1 MQRDDEGSTA
11 VQVEHL
17 KLLLSGPQ
25 AEKLRQKFEDT
36 IASELRNP
44 NTLSAYL
51 YAWRNFA
58 GWCLNAKLEP
68 LQVQAAD
75 VGAWIAQHKGKPRT
89 QRQHLSAVR
98 RLFDIY
104 LIAGL
109 IETNPAARVKPAKFD
124 DPRARTKSLDPD
136 EARRFFAQLKSSSLL
151 QQRNM
156 AIVRVF
162 FHHAPRATAVVK
174 LRVADYFLKG
184 KQRWLCFGEK
194 RGKVHE
200 LPVHPKAEQAVE
212 VWLANSGLSE
222 HLDWPLFPAFLR
234 DRETP
239 IKRPI
244 SRRSL
249 YKLLRRF
256 ATKAKIDKK
265 IGCHSFRATA
275 ITFFRE
281 NGGSLED
288 ARKIAN
294 HERLATT
301 MLYDHS
307 SDKELVGHVLRV
319 DIPDA

>member
-1 MQRDDEGSTA
+1 
-11 VQVEHL
+11 VQVERL

-25 AEKLRQKFEDT
+25 AEKLREEFEDT

-51 YAWRNFA
+51 YAWRNFVD
-58 GWCLNAKLEP
+58 WCGRQEQKLDP
-68 LQVQAAD
+68 LKVRAAH

-98 RLFDIY
+98 RLFDVY
-104 LIAGL
+104 VLKGL
-109 IETNPAARVKPAKFD
+109 IETNPAARVKAAKFSVR
-124 DPRARTKSLDPD
+124 RAGTTSLDPD
-136 EARRFFAQLKSSSLL
+136 EARRFFAQLKSYSLL

-156 AIVRVF
+156 ALVRVF
-162 FHHAPRATAVVK
+162 FHHAPRVSAVVK

-184 KQRWLCFGEK
+184 KQRWLRLGEK
-194 RGKVHE
+194 HGKVHE
-200 LPVHPKAEQAVE
+200 LPVHPKAQQAIE
-212 VWLANSGLSE
+212 VWLANSGLSDQS
-222 HLDWPLFPAFLR
+222 DWPLFPAFLR
-234 DRETP
+234 DRETS
-239 IKRPI
+239 ICHPI

-256 ATKAKIDKK
+256 ARKAEIDKK

-288 ARKIAN
+288 AAKIAN
-294 HERLATT
+294 HERVDTT
-301 MLYDHS
+301 KLYDHT
-307 SDKELVGHVLRV
+307 SDKALAGHILRV
-319 DIPDA
+319 DIPEQ

>member
-1 MQRDDEGSTA
+1 
-11 VQVEHL
+11 VQVERL

-25 AEKLRQKFEDT
+25 AEKLREEFEDT

-44 NTLSAYL
+44 NTISAYL

-58 GWCLNAKLEP
+58 DWCREQKLDP
-68 LQVQAAD
+68 LKVRAAHI
-75 VGAWIAQHKGKPRT
+75 GGWIAQHKGSPRT

-104 LIAGL
+104 LLQGL
-109 IETNPAARVKPAKFD
+109 IETNPAARVRAAKFSD
-124 DPRARTKSLDPD
+124 SRARTESLDRD
-136 EARRFFAQLKSSSLL
+136 EAKRFFAQLKNASLIE
-151 QQRNM
+151 QRNM

-174 LRVADYFLKG
+174 LGVADYFLKG
-184 KQRWLCFGEK
+184 NERWLRFGEK

-200 LPVHPKAEQAVE
+200 LPVHPKAKHAVDT
-212 VWLANSGLSE
+212 WLANSGLSD
-222 HLDWPLFPAFLR
+222 HSDWPLFPAFSR

-239 IKRPI
+239 ICRPI

-256 ATKAKIDKK
+256 ATKAAIDKK

-288 ARKIAN
+288 AGRLAN
-294 HERLATT
+294 HESLVTT
-301 MLYDHS
+301 MLYDHT
-307 SDKELVGHVLRV
+307 SDKALVGHVLRV
-319 DIPDA
+319 DIPEA